1 MKNNK
6 GLSYVEVMIVLGIGA
21 ILTSLA
27 FIGLG
32 FISRNNVT
40 KSCDKLETAFSH
52 AQSMSMAKGSTKG
65 SITIVGDS
73 GSYYYYF
80 GPSSTNKTK
89 FAQSPCVVTGVDAGD
104 GSDIP
109 IGSTGLRYY
118 FVANTGGI
126 QTTDTD
132 SYNAH
137 ECYTIRITNGSGNS
151 MDLNISKI
159 TGKVSVD

>member
-27 FIGLG
+27 FVGLG
-32 FISRNNVT
+32 FINRNNVS
-40 KSCDKLETAFSH
+40 KSCEKLESAFSH
-52 AQSMSMAKGSTKG
+52 AQNMSMTKGSNNG
-65 SITIVGDS
+65 SITIVQDN

-89 FAQSPCVVTGVDAGD
+89 FAQSPCVVTGVASSD

-109 IGSTGLRYY
+109 IGTTGLRYY

-126 QTTDTD
+126 KTADTDT
-132 SYNAH
+132 YNAQ
-137 ECYTIRITNGSGNS
+137 ECYTIKITNGSGNS
-151 MDLNISKI
+151 MNLNISKI
-159 TGKVSVD
+159 TGKVSVN

>member
-32 FISRNNVT
+32 FINRNNVS
-40 KSCDKLETAFSH
+40 KSCEKLESAFSH
-52 AQSMSMAKGSTKG
+52 AQNMSMTKGSTNG
-65 SITIVGDS
+65 SITIIQDN

-80 GPSSTNKTK
+80 GPSSSNRKK
-89 FAQSPCVVTGVDAGD
+89 FAQSPCVVTGVDASD
-104 GSDIP
+104 GSDIA

-126 QTTDTD
+126 KTSDTDT
-132 SYNAH
+132 YNSQ

-151 MDLNISKI
+151 MNLNISKI